1 MSEHTQP
8 PLFNT
13 PLEAGVRAVII
24 LEAFE
29 PAAFDIATLALL
41 DYFVVH
47 TGDAGGPESI
57 HPQNDSRM
65 GEYFVRRRLVE
76 QGVALMMRASVLEQI
91 TDASGISFR
100 AHETASAMLD
110 LMGTS
115 YNRRLQ
121 VAAHWLASK
130 AQPEGHTKLI
140 DNLKNKVDRWS
151 FETIGAAHR

>member
-1 MSEHTQP
+1 MSAHKP
-8 PLFNT
+8 PQLFNT

-41 DYFVVH
+41 DYYVVH
-47 TGDAGGPESI
+47 TGDAGGPKSI

-121 VAAHWLASK
+121 AAAKWLASE
-130 AQPEGHTKLI
+130 ANSEGHAKLLVS
-140 DNLKNKVDRWS
+140 LKSRVDKWS